1 MAQFGNFLS
10 NFDVND
16 LPFLKAK
23 RVVSVDVGDLGIKF
37 VEIDFTGPKARIS
50 AFNII
55 PYSDE
60 YKNTKN
66 KDDQKKII
74 FSLLSESFQKHKVQA
89 KDIVFAISGGS
100 VFSRKIRVP
109 KLAPNEVESGIKW
122 EASNQIPFSLDSSYF
137 DWQFLREIQMPDG
150 TKNDEYMIA
159 ASSHKTVDDM
169 IELGLSLGLRPLCV
183 GIPIFAIYNLVKV
196 SPQFDTDKRIA
207 VIDIGS
213 RRTNITI
220 IENKYIVFAREIPIG
235 DDNINETI
243 VSEFAAEHWTYST
256 AEETK
261 RQKKVYTMCMQ
272 DEHTIE
278 DVTVKRIMRVIRP
291 LLERVFNEIKRSFD
305 YYREQSGGESVE
317 KIALSGKGSMF
328 AGFDEVFSKIYNLP
342 VEFLNVTDLF
352 VADSSIDVEALAE
365 HVLDLT
371 IVIGLG
377 LGQTKQINFVPP
389 QYKDRKVAILQ
400 MCIGGAIIAIF
411 LLLIFALIFQVTLK
425 INVLQKQINET
436 NQQMAYIV
444 PQVKAFNEK
453 SAAYKKDKE
462 FMDMLRSRQ
471 LLLENALKE
480 LSNIVPRAIT
490 FKEIE
495 LMDEG
500 WLRIDGYVFDDTVQE
515 LSNESVLT
523 DFMIAIENSPFFT
536 EVRLDSS
543 IRGDA
548 FEVTHS
554 VFLLNCKII
563 SRKDIK
569 EI

>member
-10 NFDVND
+10 KFDINE

-23 RVVSVDVGDLGIKF
+23 QVVSVDVGDLGIKF
-37 VEIDFTGPKARIS
+37 VEIDFTGQKARIS
-50 AFNII
+50 AFDII

-60 YKNTKN
+60 YKKN
-66 KDDQKKII
+66 KNKEEQQKIL
-74 FSLLSESFQKHKVQA
+74 FSLLSEAFQKHKVQA
-89 KDIVFAISGGS
+89 KEIVFAISGGS

-109 KLAPNEVESGIKW
+109 KLAANEVESGIKW

-137 DWQFLREIQMPDG
+137 DWQLLREVQMPDG
-150 TKNDEYMIA
+150 TMNDEYMIA
-159 ASSHKTVDDM
+159 ASSRKTVDDM

-183 GIPIFAIYNLVKV
+183 GIPIFAIYNLVKI

-220 IENKYIVFAREIPIG
+220 IEKKHIVFAREIPIG

-243 VSEFAAEHWTYST
+243 LHEFSAEKWTYSI

-261 RQKKVYTMCMQ
+261 RQKKVYSMCMQ

-278 DVTVKRIMRVIRP
+278 DETVRRIMRVIRP

-305 YYREQSGGESVE
+305 YYREQSGGVNVE
-317 KIALSGKGSMF
+317 MIALSGKGAMVD
-328 AGFDEVFSKIYNLP
+328 GFDEVFRKIYNIP
-342 VEFLNVTDLF
+342 VEFLKVNDLF
-352 VADSSIDVEALAE
+352 VADSSIDVDLLGR
-365 HVLDLT
+365 HILDLT

-389 QYKDRKVAILQ
+389 QYRDSKLALVQMFIAGATVLLFLMIL
-400 MCIGGAIIAIF
+400 
-411 LLLIFALIFQVTLK
+411 LALIFQVDLK
-425 INVLQKQINET
+425 VNVLQKQIDESNE
-436 NQQMAYIV
+436 QMAYIV
-444 PQVKAFNEK
+444 PQVTAFNEK
-453 SAAYKKDKE
+453 SIRYKKDKD
-462 FMDMLRSRQ
+462 FMDALRSKQ

-480 LSNIVPRAIT
+480 LSNVVPRAIT

-495 LMDEG
+495 LMEEG
-500 WLRIDGYVFDDTVQE
+500 WLRIEGYVFDDTVQE

-523 DFMIAIENSPFFT
+523 DFIIAIENSPFFT

-543 IRGDA
+543 ARGDV